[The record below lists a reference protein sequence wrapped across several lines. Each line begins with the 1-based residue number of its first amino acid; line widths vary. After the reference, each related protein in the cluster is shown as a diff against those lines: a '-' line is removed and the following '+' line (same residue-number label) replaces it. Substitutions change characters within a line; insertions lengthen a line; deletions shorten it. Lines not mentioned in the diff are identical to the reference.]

1 MPRSGAA
8 EKPSEPW
15 DFHMLAFA
23 GDLRVVIVGIAAVKV
38 FKTLLAS
45 VVFLL
50 PGDGQLVAS
59 VVILGL
65 LGLSL
70 IWAARWV
77 ADRAD
82 AFWSGAGPATNPV
95 GRGALLGQAVLVSI
109 ALAVVQAYAPFGS
122 YGMAPVQGLGELLA
136 YVLAAALLL
145 PASWYIYLSQKP
157 LTMGER
163 SRQAFAVVL
172 VGLVVLA
179 GQSAVTWSLAPVAES
194 LASYF
199 LELFAQVGFG
209 VAMVSLGWSL
219 RNRTPLFWVAAMMA
233 VFALT
238 SLVWIFV
245 VQNARGVASVLSLVV
260 AYTGTM
266 VVPRLLPRPEGAAS
280 SDKTLVDD
288 VYLHGVALAHDLSPR
303 ETEVFM
309 LLAQGRSRAFIQ
321 DALSVSEGTVK
332 THTSRVYQKLGVSSK

>member
-1 MPRSGAA
+1 M
-8 EKPSEPW
+8 
-15 DFHMLAFA
+15 
-23 GDLRVVIVGIAAVKV
+23 
-38 FKTLLAS
+38 
-45 VVFLL
+45 
-50 PGDGQLVAS
+50 
-59 VVILGL
+59 
-65 LGLSL
+65 
-70 IWAARWV
+70 
-77 ADRAD
+77 
-82 AFWSGAGPATNPV
+82 
-95 GRGALLGQAVLVSI
+95 GRGSLLGQAVLVSI
-109 ALAVVQAYAPFGS
+109 ALAVVQAYTPFGS

-136 YVLAAALLL
+136 YVLAAVLLL

-179 GQSAVTWSLAPVAES
+179 GQSAATWSLAPVAES

-260 AYTGTM
+260 AYAGTM

-288 VYLHGVALAHDLSPR
+288 AYLHEVALAHDLSPR

-332 THTSRVYQKLGVSSK
+332 THTSRVYQKLGVSSKQELLSCVFDGR